1 MDMNKAL
8 NASLGMIQTARV
20 VPWLLPVYALLV
32 AVGTLSSISDSLM
45 VAITPTAPPGQL
57 LYVLSKVAGLLAM
70 VLVWLQLMLSLSGR
84 ILRQLAYSGSRVHR
98 ISGLVL
104 LLLLSLH
111 AALFVAAVSVRHGS
125 LSLSVL
131 VPNFTSGFYT
141 SSVSLGVLGL
151 LLFGLASAVYM
162 FRQNRERLFRWGHR
176 CVIAACLLV
185 FVHSYLIGSETRS
198 ALMGA
203 FYLASL
209 TMLLAASAVLFLKP
223 IVRRRVQYDG

>member
-1 MDMNKAL
+1 M
-8 NASLGMIQTARV
+8 
-20 VPWLLPVYALLV
+20 LPAYALLV
-32 AVGTLSSISDSLM
+32 VVGTLSSVSDSLM
-45 VAITPTAPPGQL
+45 AAIAPTAPPGQL
-57 LYVLSKVAGLLAM
+57 FYVLSKVAGLLAI

-84 ILRQLAYSGSRVHR
+84 IFGKLAYAGNRVHR

-111 AALFVAAVSVRHGS
+111 AALFVAAVSVRHGA
-125 LSLSVL
+125 LSLGVL

-151 LLFGLASAVYM
+151 LLFGLASAVYV

-203 FYLASL
+203 FYLASVA
-209 TMLLAASAVLFLKP
+209 MLLVVSAVVFLKP
-223 IVRRRVQYDG
+223 IVMRRVQYD